1 MFPRKRSQ
9 QGSVY
14 IVAIF
19 VVVVMGMLAMNLN
32 RIQWSSNETLS
43 RELIGTKAWFLANSG
58 VEWALT
64 QLYPLNESSLTEELE
79 IRCNQ
84 LQPSSSVAMSY
95 LISQVGIN
103 CRSLS
108 VQCETVNGGDLE
120 LIPKQ
125 LSYFKITSTAI
136 CGDGQ
141 GFDIQRQQEAWVKGF
156 SE

>member
-1 MFPRKRSQ
+1 
-9 QGSVY
+9 
-14 IVAIF
+14 
-19 VVVVMGMLAMNLN
+19 
-32 RIQWSSNETLS
+32 
-43 RELIGTKAWFLANSG
+43 LIGTKAWFLANSG

-95 LISQVGIN
+95 LISQVDIN

-108 VQCETVNGGDLE
+108 VQCETVNGGDLK

-141 GFDIQRQQEAWVKGF
+141 GFDIQRQQEAWVKGL
-156 SE
+156 SQ